1 MEHKKLFALLTAL
14 VIHAVAFSQA
24 VEISKAYGQVEVYN
38 PKTKKWSALT
48 APSTLRGGE
57 LKIGSS
63 SAVIYSVEGTNKPV
77 SLRKAGTYTIGS
89 LQAYS
94 LQDDGSFA
102 KAIGNQLAGSTAPTR
117 NSKASISRGS
127 ETPYWPFDSSY
138 ARVQDTLLF
147 TCKPLA
153 PKKHRFRVMD
163 EHHTTLIDTLAYN
176 TTFPFVFNMPG
187 TYSWR
192 IDLPGKESD
201 IYAHIIQVESAQQ
214 FDFRKKEYDLFLQS
228 IEGMPTEWKEEFQQ
242 AYFETHPFLALPG
255 Q

>member
-1 MEHKKLFALLTAL
+1 MEHQKLLALLTSL
-14 VIHAVAFSQA
+14 IIHTILCAQA
-24 VEISKAYGQVEVYN
+24 VEISKVYGQVEVYN

-89 LQAYS
+89 LQAHS
-94 LQDDGSFA
+94 LQDDGTFA
-102 KAIGNQLAGSTAPTR
+102 KAIGSQLTGGSAPAR
-117 NSKASISRGS
+117 NSKASISRGTD
-127 ETPYWPFDSSY
+127 TPYWPFDSAYTSI
-138 ARVQDTLLF
+138 QDTLLF
-147 TCKPLA
+147 TCRPLA
-153 PKKHRFRVMD
+153 PKKHRFRVID

-187 TYSWR
+187 TYTWR
-192 IDLPGKESD
+192 IDLPGQEAESN
-201 IYAHIIQVESAQQ
+201 AHIIEVEAGDL
-214 FDFRKKEYDLFLQS
+214 FNNRKKEYLLFLQT
-228 IEGMPTEWKEEFQQ
+228 IEGLPTEWQQEFQQ